1 MPFRNANWKFG
12 DQAPAETA
20 WRRSSA
26 YPFSV
31 TKLMALCKP
40 AKFFGLFFDNSRLT
54 KNISNNLVDEDTGIR
69 QKLSTAKYHLESISS
84 VRLMTSE
91 YQEI

>member
-54 KNISNNLVDEDTGIR
+54 KNISNQVQEVLIEMIFQLGIKNLKRFKKFNKFINKKD
-69 QKLSTAKYHLESISS
+69 K
-84 VRLMTSE
+84 
-91 YQEI
+91 